1 MVGVTFRSVGATVRV
16 LGGDPRSLI
25 LSGVFFKGSTTLSWK
40 LRQFRGDQTK
50 GSAPIKRASQSSVTQ
65 CICAHAR
72 VC

>member
-1 MVGVTFRSVGATVRV
+1 MHTDVMVTKMIQSDHTQRYTQ
-16 LGGDPRSLI
+16 LLT
-25 LSGVFFKGSTTLSWK
+25 KGSTTLSWK